1 MAFGFTTGTC
11 AAAAA
16 QGAARLL
23 LTGEPVE
30 SVSILTPKGI
40 RLRLPIRENRREGDR
55 AVSSVVKYAG
65 DDPDVTDGVE
75 VLASV
80 EKIPGNSLEIDGGVG
95 VGRVTRPG
103 LDQPVG
109 NAAINRVP
117 RQMIRE
123 TVEDVRRELGYGGG
137 LRVVISIPAG
147 ERLAAKTFN
156 PRLGIVGG
164 ISVLGTSGIVEPMS
178 EAALVATIAAEVR
191 MRAAEGDRFLLAAPG
206 NYGMGFL
213 RDSRELS
220 PEQAV
225 KCSNYVGQ
233 TIDLAAE
240 NGFQG
245 LLFVSHIGKFV
256 KVAGGIMNTHS
267 READARLEI
276 LAAHGARAGA
286 GGAVLNRVL
295 DAATTEDAL
304 DVLEEGGV
312 LEPVVDSLLEKIEF
326 YCRHRCGG
334 RISVG
339 AVLFSSRRGELGRS
353 AQAVELAERIRAQNA
368 RNAEAEPIRAQN
380 ARNAEAEQG
389 RAQNARASGPGTNLS
404 EKQNRKT
411 NN

>member
-1 MAFGFTTGTC
+1 MRTGIEDYFVRKNNQKLAFGFTTGTC

-40 RLRLPIRENRREGDR
+40 RLQLPLRENRQDGER
-55 AVSSVVKYAG
+55 AICSVIKYAG
-65 DDPDVTDGVE
+65 DDPDVTDGIE
-75 VLASV
+75 IFASV
-80 EKIPGNSLEIDGGVG
+80 EKISGNGLEIDGGVG
-95 VGRVTRPG
+95 VGRVTKPG

-117 RQMIRE
+117 RQMITE
-123 TVEDVRRELGYGGG
+123 TVGDVRRELHYAGG

-147 ERLAAKTFN
+147 EALAAKTFN

-191 MRAAEGDRFLLAAPG
+191 MRAAAGDHYLLAAPG
-206 NYGMGFL
+206 NYGMDFL
-213 RDSRELS
+213 RDGRELS
-220 PEQAV
+220 PERAV

-233 TIDLAAE
+233 TIDLAVE

-267 READARLEI
+267 READSRLEI
-276 LAAHGARAGA
+276 LMAHGAMAGA
-286 GGAVLNRVL
+286 GGEVLQRIWKS
-295 DAATTEDAL
+295 ATTEDAL
-304 DVLEEGGV
+304 DVLEAAGV
-312 LEPVVDSLLEKIEF
+312 LEPVIHSLLEKIER
-326 YCRHRCGG
+326 YCSHRCYGQ
-334 RISVG
+334 IPIG

-353 AQAVELAERIRAQNA
+353 ARAGELAEKIREEGLRAGKAREKSAQPDQA
-368 RNAEAEPIRAQN
+368 RGAVLE
-380 ARNAEAEQG
+380 
-389 RAQNARASGPGTNLS
+389 T
-404 EKQNRKT
+404 
-411 NN
+411 